1 MPDSP
6 HADRIGPV
14 AVVGLGRMGSIYAS
28 RLVAAGVTTHAFDV
42 DTDATRR
49 LGEVGA
55 VAGSSVGEV
64 AKAAEVTILSLPTP
78 AIVED
83 VVGEALRTGPAN
95 PTIVDMSTID
105 PATSIRLHGLVAEH
119 GGSFLEAPVSGS
131 VMKARDGALTIMVGG
146 SPETLE
152 RCEPILRVLGSNIVH
167 LGGPGTGQ
175 TTKLCNNA
183 IVTVT
188 LCALAESL
196 LTGVKAGLDA
206 RELRSVICKS
216 SGASWLL
223 ENWLASTSFA
233 GDYSPLFA
241 LELLQKDA
249 SLFEQASDELGVPT
263 PVTSVARQM
272 LGAAAARGLGDRDMT
287 AVVQLYEELA
297 DVALL
302 SQADSG

>member
-1 MPDSP
+1 M
-6 HADRIGPV
+6 
-14 AVVGLGRMGSIYAS
+14 
-28 RLVAAGVTTHAFDV
+28 
-42 DTDATRR
+42 
-49 LGEVGA
+49 
-55 VAGSSVGEV
+55 
-64 AKAAEVTILSLPTP
+64 
-78 AIVED
+78 
-83 VVGEALRTGPAN
+83 
-95 PTIVDMSTID
+95 
-105 PATSIRLHGLVAEH
+105 
-119 GGSFLEAPVSGS
+119 
-131 VMKARDGALTIMVGG
+131 
-146 SPETLE
+146 
-152 RCEPILRVLGSNIVH
+152 
-167 LGGPGTGQ
+167 GQ

-206 RELRSVICKS
+206 RELRAVICKS

-249 SLFEQASDELGVPT
+249 SLFERASDELGVPT

-272 LGAAAARGLGDRDMT
+272 LGAAAAGGLGDKDMT

-302 SQADSG
+302 PQADSD